1 MEEKEP
7 QDGLK
12 LVSVDRE
19 ELLTGILLISLSFIM
34 PLFFNVHNFSILESM
49 YRGLAQNDKTDLVA
63 AAVQLV
69 ALNSIRG
76 IPHYVGAYLV
86 GESLSLRW
94 RSKRAWSVNSLL
106 ILVILL
112 LSYRGIE
119 LVHHIRYDFGI
130 PAVLV
135 CFFVLFFRNVHYRYI
150 SLFKKATMI
159 ILVLIALQFL
169 DVMPILQPFPVGRG
183 ETSGDIKLAAQV
195 LEAEAAVNTTAAV
208 GMLLFIAFAL
218 VTFFQFRQ
226 ENSLRELSILKEQNQ
241 NIQLQIRL
249 NEMENRTHQEMQYL
263 VHDLKSPLTAVQ
275 TLVGVLK
282 LECEAEDRRQDVEY
296 LDHIETAVER
306 MSEMISEVLYE
317 DQQSPIST
325 QELVG
330 VVLSQC
336 SVSDYAAY
344 LKVSNQL
351 PHALISANR
360 FLFPRALINLLE
372 NSARA
377 IPSDRVPE
385 LFLQVSRG
393 KEGEVVFS
401 VTDNGTGISPE
412 HLNTIWD
419 KGTSG
424 HQSSGLGLAFVRSV
438 VERMHG
444 SIQVKS
450 TEGSGCCISI
460 LLSEEA
466 AESEGKTFLP
476 ADPPLFSSASR

>member
-7 QDGLK
+7 YRGLR
-12 LVSVDRE
+12 LVSVDRKE
-19 ELLTGILLISLSFIM
+19 FLTGMLLISLSFIM
-34 PLFFNVHNFSILESM
+34 PLLFNVHNFSILDAM
-49 YRGLAQNDKTDLVA
+49 FRGLAQNDKTDLVA

-76 IPHYVGAYLV
+76 IPHYVGAYFV

-94 RSKRAWSVNSLL
+94 RGRRAWPVNSLL
-106 ILVILL
+106 ILIILL
-112 LSYRGIE
+112 LSYQGIE
-119 LVHHIRYDFGI
+119 LVHQIRYDFGI

-150 SLFKKATMI
+150 SLFKKAAMI
-159 ILVLIALQFL
+159 VLVLTALQFL

-183 ETSGDIKLAAQV
+183 ETSEDIKLAARV

-208 GMLLFIAFAL
+208 GMLLFMAFAL
-218 VTFFQFRQ
+218 IIFFQFRQ

-282 LECEAEDRRQDVEY
+282 LECEAEQRSQDVDY
-296 LDHIETAVER
+296 LDHIESAVER

-325 QELVG
+325 QALIG

-336 SVSDYAAY
+336 SVNDYASY
-344 LKVSNQL
+344 LKVDNQL
-351 PHALISANR
+351 PDTLISANR

-377 IPSDRVPE
+377 IPTGRNPE
-385 LFLQVSRG
+385 LFLRVSRG
-393 KEGEVVFS
+393 KGGEVVFS
-401 VTDNGTGISPE
+401 VTDNGSGISPKQLE
-412 HLNTIWD
+412 TIWD
-419 KGTSG
+419 RGTSG

-444 SIQVKS
+444 SIQVEN
-450 TEGSGCCISI
+450 TEHFGCRISI
-460 LLSEEA
+460 LLPEEGCETEEPALIA
-466 AESEGKTFLP
+466 ADSQF
-476 ADPPLFSSASR
+476 FSSTPC